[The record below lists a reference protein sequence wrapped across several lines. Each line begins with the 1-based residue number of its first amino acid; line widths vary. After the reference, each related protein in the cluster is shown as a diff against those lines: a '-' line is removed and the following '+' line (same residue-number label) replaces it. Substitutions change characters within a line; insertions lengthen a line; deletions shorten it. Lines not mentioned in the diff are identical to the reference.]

1 MSAAVD
7 LLTEIRDSLRAGKEG
22 DHYAGDMAWYSGA
35 IRDELRS
42 LNSKVQ
48 VISDA
53 VTPGIAG
60 VKFDG
65 DLYNAVKETRKSLAA
80 IEQRLTVQQ
89 GGQNAQQG
97 S

>member
-1 MSAAVD
+1 
-7 LLTEIRDSLRAGKEG
+7 
-22 DHYAGDMAWYSGA
+22 MAWYSGA
-35 IRDELRS
+35 IRDELRA
-42 LNSKVQ
+42 LNQKVQ

-80 IEQRLTVQQ
+80 IEKKLT
-89 GGQNAQQG
+89 GGDAQA
-97 S
+97 